1 MLNKLK
7 NLICGAVAL
16 EKHKWSCRLELQKHR
31 DLIERDLTRQCLDI
45 AKKELR
51 EIVARGESKTDF
63 DIATRALKK
72 IEHFEQGAINKRKNR
87 DKGLERGFIF

>member
-51 EIVARGESKTDF
+51 EIVARGEST
-63 DIATRALKK
+63 LKK

-87 DKGLERGFIF
+87 DKGLEHGFIY

>member
-7 NLICGAVAL
+7 NLMNGAVAL

-51 EIVARGESKTDF
+51 EIVAESKKDF